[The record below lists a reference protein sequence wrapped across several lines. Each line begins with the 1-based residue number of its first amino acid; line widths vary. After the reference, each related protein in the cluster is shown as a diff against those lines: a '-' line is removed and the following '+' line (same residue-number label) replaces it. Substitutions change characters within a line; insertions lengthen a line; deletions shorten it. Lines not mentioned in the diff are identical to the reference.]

1 MGTNLVPFEID
12 VEKLV
17 YGGDGL
23 ARRDGQVILT
33 PYVLPGERVEVE
45 AGEER
50 AGLLRARLLRV
61 VTPSLDRVAAVCP
74 YFARCGG
81 CHYQQAGY
89 EQQLAAK
96 RAILIETLARVGKIT
111 PPGEIRVVH
120 GEPWGYRNR
129 AQFHIDGTGIGY
141 LEARSHK
148 LCTINQCPIVSPRI
162 HAALTVVRQMLHDPK
177 WPRFAGSIEL
187 FTNETDLQL
196 NVLETE
202 RPIAR
207 RFFDW
212 CGEMLG
218 GPVSGAIEYPAAGA
232 VFRVSHN
239 AFFQVNR
246 FLVDQL
252 VENALEQAEGENALD
267 LYAGV
272 GLFSLPLARCFAHVT
287 AVESSSAAV
296 RDLAHN
302 AERAGIA
309 VSTQQLPVDAFL
321 RSLETTPDFVLAD
334 PPRAGLGASVVKEL
348 ARLAPPRIT
357 IIACDPATLA
367 RDLAGLTAVGYK
379 IEGIILIDLFPQ
391 TFHIETVVHLRRE

>member
-45 AGEER
+45 AAEER

-61 VTPSLDRVAAVCP
+61 VTPSAERIAAPCP

-96 RAILIETLARVGKIT
+96 RSILIETLARVGKLA
-111 PPGEIRVVH
+111 PPGEIRIVH

-148 LCTINQCPIVSPRI
+148 LCTINQCPIASPRI

-177 WPRFAGSIEL
+177 WPRFVGSIEL

-202 RPIAR
+202 RPVAR

-232 VFRVSHN
+232 IYRVSHN

-252 VENALEQAEGENALD
+252 VENALEQAQGESALD

-272 GLFSLPLARCFAHVT
+272 GLFSLPLARRFARVT

-302 AERAGIA
+302 AERAGVA
-309 VSTQQLPVDAFL
+309 VTTQQLPVDAFL
-321 RSLETTPDFVLAD
+321 RSLETPPDFVLAD

-348 ARLAPPRIT
+348 LRLAPARIT
-357 IIACDPATLA
+357 IVACDPATLA
-367 RDLAGLTAVGYK
+367 RDLAGLTAAGYE
-379 IEGIILIDLFPQ
+379 ITGMTMIDLFPQ
-391 TFHIETVVHLRRE
+391 TFHIETVVHLRR